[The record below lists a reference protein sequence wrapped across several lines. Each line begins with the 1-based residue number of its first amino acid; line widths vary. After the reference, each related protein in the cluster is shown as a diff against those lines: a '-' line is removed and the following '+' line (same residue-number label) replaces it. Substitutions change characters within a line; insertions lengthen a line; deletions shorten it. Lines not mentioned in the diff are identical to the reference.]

1 MSRSVRYTSS
11 PLLASKTPIW
21 RSQFVVAMIALGF
34 LGLVVR
40 AAYVQLIDNDFFLR
54 QGAVRFER
62 TIELPANR
70 GRILDR
76 NGKIL
81 ASSVPVPS
89 IWASPEDMDADA
101 EKLAQ
106 LAKVL
111 KVSAADLQQR
121 VADKT
126 KNQQLA
132 KQIVEF
138 RATKTVEAINR
149 SMAAKKPSTASQN

>member
-1 MSRSVRYTSS
+1 
-11 PLLASKTPIW
+11 
-21 RSQFVVAMIALGF
+21 MIALGF

-126 KNQQLA
+126 KNFVWLKRLA
-132 KQIVEF
+132 GE
-138 RATKTVEAINR
+138 E
-149 SMAAKKPSTASQN
+149 MAAQVKALGIKGVYDRKEYKRLYPEGEAAAHVVDRKSTRLNSSHT

>member
-1 MSRSVRYTSS
+1 M
-11 PLLASKTPIW
+11 
-21 RSQFVVAMIALGF
+21 AMIALGF
-34 LGLVVR
+34 LGLVGR

-89 IWASPEDMDADA
+89 IWASPEDMDDDPG
-101 EKLAQ
+101 KLAA

-111 KVSAADLQQR
+111 RVPLAELQQKVSDKEKNFVWLKR
-121 VADKT
+121 LVGEDVALEVKALGIDT
-126 KNQQLA
+126 QSL
-132 KQIVEF
+132 IWVSHD
-138 RATKTVEAINR
+138 RTD
-149 SMAAKKPSTASQN
+149 